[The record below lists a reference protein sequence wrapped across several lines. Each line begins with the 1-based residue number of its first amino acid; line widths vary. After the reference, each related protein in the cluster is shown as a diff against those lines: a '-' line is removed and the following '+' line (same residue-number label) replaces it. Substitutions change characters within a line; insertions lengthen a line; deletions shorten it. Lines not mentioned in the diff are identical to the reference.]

1 MEPVIEL
8 ANLQLRMGQE
18 TPHPVEFRLAELR
31 VEEGDQ
37 VAITGPS
44 GCGKSTLLNLIAGLQ
59 RPDAGRIQVLGHSFS
74 SLSNTH
80 LDRLRGQWIGMVH
93 QEFLL
98 LDRFSA
104 LENVLVGLRFAR
116 TKPSLRTA
124 QARLALERVGL
135 THRLHARPPRLSMGE
150 RQRVALARAMAHR
163 PRLLLADEPT
173 GSLDPATAADVF
185 GRLRDL
191 CKEEGCALLLVTHD
205 LSLAAQLPRRFDA
218 SGLMT
223 GAGGTP

>member
-8 ANLQLRMGQE
+8 ANVRLRMGQE

-31 VEEGDQ
+31 VDEGDQ

-59 RPDAGRIQVLGHSFS
+59 RPDTGRIQVLGHSFS
-74 SLSNTH
+74 NLSNTH

-116 TKPSLRTA
+116 TKTSLRTA
-124 QARLALERVGL
+124 
-135 THRLHARPPRLSMGE
+135 
-150 RQRVALARAMAHR
+150 
-163 PRLLLADEPT
+163 
-173 GSLDPATAADVF
+173 
-185 GRLRDL
+185 
-191 CKEEGCALLLVTHD
+191 
-205 LSLAAQLPRRFDA
+205 
-218 SGLMT
+218 
-223 GAGGTP
+223 